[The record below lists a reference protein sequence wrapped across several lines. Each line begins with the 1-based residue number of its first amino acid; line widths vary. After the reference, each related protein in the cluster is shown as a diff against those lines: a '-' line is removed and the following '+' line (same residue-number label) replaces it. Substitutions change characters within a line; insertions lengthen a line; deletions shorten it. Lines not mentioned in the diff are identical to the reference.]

1 MDLKLNNKVAIVLA
15 ASKGLG
21 KAIAS
26 ALSAEGAKV
35 IIGSR
40 DEIEL
45 TKTADEIYK
54 LTGNKVIAMPVD
66 VADSAQVIDFI
77 QKAADSFGRIDIL
90 LNNAGRPGV

>member
-21 KAIAS
+21 RAIAL

-40 DEIEL
+40 DESEL
-45 TKTADEIYK
+45 SNRGRNKRADR
-54 LTGNKVIAMPVD
+54 
-66 VADSAQVIDFI
+66 Q
-77 QKAADSFGRIDIL
+77 
-90 LNNAGRPGV
+90 PG